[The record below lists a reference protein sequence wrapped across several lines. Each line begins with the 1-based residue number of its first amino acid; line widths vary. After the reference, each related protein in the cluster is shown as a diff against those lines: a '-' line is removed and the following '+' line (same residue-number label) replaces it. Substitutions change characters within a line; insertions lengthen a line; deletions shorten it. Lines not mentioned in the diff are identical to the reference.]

1 MNRTLLAAAVVAALA
16 AGAGGGYWWAMKQA
30 GHAGPPSAAAPA
42 AGAADAKT
50 QNGRKVLYWHDP
62 MYPQQK
68 FDKPGRSPF
77 MDMDLMPVYADDGAD
92 AGGVTVNPRV
102 VQNLGVRTAVAE
114 KGRLEIAVQAVGTV
128 AFDERAVTVVQSRTP
143 GYIEKLFV
151 RAPLD
156 PVRKGQPLARLFVPD
171 WAGAQEEY
179 LALRRSTAPGAQ
191 DLARAARNRLLLLN
205 MSEEQVQEVEKAGAP
220 QPRVTLVSPVDGVV
234 GELGAR
240 EGMTL
245 MPGGMLFRING
256 ISTVWVNVDIPEA
269 QAGSVVPGAGI
280 VATVPAYPGEK
291 FPGRLQ
297 AVLPDVV
304 AASRTVRA
312 RVELANPGGKL
323 KPGMYATLAIAP
335 SVSRETILVPSEAV
349 IPTGR
354 RTVIVVDRGESKFE
368 PVDVEVGRDQG
379 GRTEIL
385 KGLEAGARVV
395 VSGQFLI
402 DSEASLKATTTRMG
416 EPAGDKEYSADA
428 KLEKF
433 GKDTWTITHAPVPEL
448 KWGAMTMEFMPMKG
462 GLPEGFK
469 AGQDVKLS
477 FTLDKDGMPV
487 VTKLSPKGP
496 AK

>member
-1 MNRTLLAAAVVAALA
+1 MNRTLVSAAVGAALVA
-16 AGAGGGYWWAMKQA
+16 AGAAGGYWYASL
-30 GHAGPPSAAAPA
+30 HAHAPATQAAAPA
-42 AGAADAKT
+42 ADGKMH
-50 QNGRKVLYWHDP
+50 NGRKVLYWHDP
-62 MYPQQK
+62 MYPAQK

-77 MDMDLMPVYADDGAD
+77 MDMDLMPVYADEGAD
-92 AGGVTVNPRV
+92 SGGVKVSPRV

-114 KGRLEIAVQAVGTV
+114 KGRLEMTVEAVGTV
-128 AFDERAVTVVQSRTP
+128 AFDERAVTLVQSRTP

-156 PVRKGQPLARLFVPD
+156 PVRKGQPLAQLFVPE

-179 LALRRSTAPGAQ
+179 LALRKSTAPGAQ
-191 DLARAARNRLLLLN
+191 ELARAARNRLLLAN
-205 MSEEQVQEVEKAGAP
+205 MTEEQVAEVEREGRP
-220 QPRVTLVSPVDGVV
+220 QPRVTLASPVDGVV

-256 ISTVWVNVDIPEA
+256 LSTVWVNVDIPEA
-269 QAGSVVPGAGI
+269 QAGAVVPGAPI
-280 VATVPAYPGEK
+280 AATVPAYPGEK
-291 FPGRLQ
+291 FAGRIS
-297 AVLPDVV
+297 AVLPDVA

-312 RVELANPGGKL
+312 RVELANPGTKL
-323 KPGMYATLAIAP
+323 KPGMYATLSIAP
-335 SVSRETILVPSEAV
+335 RASREAVLVPSEAV
-349 IPTGR
+349 IPTGK
-354 RTVIVVDRGESKFE
+354 RTVIVVDRGDSRFE
-368 PVDVEVGRDQG
+368 PVEVEAGREQG

-385 KGLEAGARVV
+385 AGLEPGTRVV

-416 EPAGDKEYSADA
+416 EASEGKEYQADA

-433 GKDTWTITHAPVPEL
+433 GKDTWTITHGPVPEL
-448 KWGAMTMEFMPMKG
+448 KWGAMTMEFIPMKG
-462 GLPEGFK
+462 GVPPGAK
-469 AGQDVKLS
+469 PGQEVRLS

-487 VTKLSPKGP
+487 VTKVAPKGE

>member
-1 MNRTLLAAAVVAALA
+1 MNRTILAAAVGAALLA
-16 AGAGGGYWWAMKQA
+16 AGGYGGYWYAQRSQHGA
-30 GHAGPPSAAAPA
+30 PAPATPA
-42 AGAADAKT
+42 AGTSDAKMH
-50 QNGRKVLYWHDP
+50 NGRKVLYWHDP

-77 MDMDLMPVYADDGAD
+77 MDMDLMPVYVDEGDD
-92 AGGVTVNPRV
+92 AGGVKVSPRV

-114 KGRLEIAVQAVGTV
+114 KGRLAVTVEAVGTV

-156 PVRKGQPLARLFVPD
+156 AVRRSQPLAQLFVPE

-179 LALRRSTAPGAQ
+179 LALRRSEAPGSQ
-191 DLARAARNRLLLLN
+191 DLARAARNRLLLLG
-205 MSEEQVQEVEKAGAP
+205 MVEEQVAEVERQGAP
-220 QPRVTLVSPVDGVV
+220 QPRVTIASPVDGVV

-256 ISTVWVNVDIPEA
+256 LSTVWVNVDVPEA
-269 QAGSVVPGAGI
+269 QAGAIVPGAPLT
-280 VATVPAYPGEK
+280 ATVPAYPGEK
-291 FPGRLQ
+291 FAGRIN

-312 RVELANPGGKL
+312 RVELANTGGKL

-335 SVSRETILVPSEAV
+335 AASRESVLVPSEAV
-349 IPTGR
+349 IPTGK
-354 RTVIVVDRGESKFE
+354 RTVIVVDRGEGRFE
-368 PVDVEVGRDQG
+368 PVEVEAGREQG
-379 GRTEIL
+379 GRTEVL
-385 KGLEAGARVV
+385 KGLEAGTRVV

-402 DSEASLKATTTRMG
+402 DSEASLKATGTRMG
-416 EPAGDKEYSADA
+416 DAAKEYQADA

-448 KWGAMTMEFMPMKG
+448 KWGAMTMEFIPMQG
-462 GLPEGFK
+462 GVPAGAKEG
-469 AGQDVKLS
+469 QEVRLT

-487 VTKLSPKGP
+487 VTKIAPKGS